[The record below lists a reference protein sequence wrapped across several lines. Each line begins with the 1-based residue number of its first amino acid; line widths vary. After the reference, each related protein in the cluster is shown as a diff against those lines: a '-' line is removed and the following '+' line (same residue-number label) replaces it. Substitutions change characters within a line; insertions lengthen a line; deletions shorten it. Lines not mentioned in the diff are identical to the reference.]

1 MCTARPADR
10 APVGHRRRR
19 AGGRGFQ
26 EAFAEAAKIG
36 PAVDRFFTE
45 VFVMADDPT
54 LRRARVR
61 LMQQVEQVIPQ
72 LAEVSEIVREG

>member
-1 MCTARPADR
+1 
-10 APVGHRRRR
+10 
-19 AGGRGFQ
+19 
-26 EAFAEAAKIG
+26 
-36 PAVDRFFTE
+36 
-45 VFVMADDPT
+45 MADDPT